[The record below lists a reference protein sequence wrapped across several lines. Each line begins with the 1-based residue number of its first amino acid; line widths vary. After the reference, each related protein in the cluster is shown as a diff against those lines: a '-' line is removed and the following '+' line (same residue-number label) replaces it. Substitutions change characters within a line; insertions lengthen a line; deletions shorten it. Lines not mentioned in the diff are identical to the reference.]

1 MSTSIINR
9 GRILWTNARRHKK
22 HLSPIVDEKYILP
35 VTYDPPKPPAIGGT
49 HYDENE
55 DLRYRITGPLDP
67 LQGWCI
73 VDTLVKHYSLPA
85 KVIYKWARM
94 GLIDPAIEHGSAVR
108 RYYVRNPREVEKRAR
123 VLRAKIRVKSKDT
136 LNLRRLMRSIGM
148 LRSL

>member
-1 MSTSIINR
+1 MTTSIIHR

-22 HLSPIVDEKYILP
+22 PLSSIVDLKYVEAI
-35 VTYDPPKPPAIGGT
+35 TYDPPKPPAIGGT

-67 LQGWCI
+67 LQGWCTM
-73 VDTLVKHYSLPA
+73 DTLVDHYRLPA
-85 KVIYKWARM
+85 KVILKWART
-94 GLIDPAIEHGSAVR
+94 GLIDPVIEHGSAVR
-108 RYYVRNPREVEKRAR
+108 RYNVRKVHEVEKRAR

-148 LRSL
+148 MRTV